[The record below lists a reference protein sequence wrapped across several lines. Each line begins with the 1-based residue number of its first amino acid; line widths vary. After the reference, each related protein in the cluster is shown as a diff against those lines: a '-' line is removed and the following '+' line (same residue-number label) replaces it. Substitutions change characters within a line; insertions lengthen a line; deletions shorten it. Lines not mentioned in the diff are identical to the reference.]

1 MERYVYITVV
11 ILASFGLGFWLGN
24 AYATSKYVRK
34 QRKLTRRVKVLEN
47 FKHAVKV
54 LCPKIK
60 DGEDTADYLPE
71 KINGKVIVAPMEN
84 ADDEDTK
91 TGELKIEK
99 VTKGHPDE
107 A

>member
-1 MERYVYITVV
+1 MTILTVLLL
-11 ILASFGLGFWLGN
+11 IGTSFLLGD

-34 QRKLTRRVKVLEN
+34 QRKHMRRIQILEN

-60 DGEDTADYLPE
+60 DGE
-71 KINGKVIVAPMEN
+71 KI
-84 ADDEDTK
+84 TQ
-91 TGELKIEK
+91 
-99 VTKGHPDE
+99 GHPDD

>member
-1 MERYVYITVV
+1 MDMERFAYITIV

-24 AYATSKYVRK
+24 AHATSKYVRK
-34 QRKLTRRVKVLEN
+34 QRKLARRVQVLEN

-60 DGEDTADYLPE
+60 S
-71 KINGKVIVAPMEN
+71 EN
-84 ADDEDTK
+84 TDDEDTE
-91 TGELKIEK
+91 TGELKVEK
-99 VTKGHPDE
+99 VTRGHPDD